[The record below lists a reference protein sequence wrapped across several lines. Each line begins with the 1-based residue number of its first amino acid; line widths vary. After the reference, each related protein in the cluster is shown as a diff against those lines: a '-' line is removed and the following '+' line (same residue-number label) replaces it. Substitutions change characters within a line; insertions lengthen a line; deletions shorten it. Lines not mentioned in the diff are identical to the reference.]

1 MVIIVLLPIISALIG
16 WFTNWV
22 AVKMLFYP
30 RQPHRILGITFHG
43 IFPKHQ
49 TEVAAKIGSMIASEL
64 LTPEDVT
71 PHLKSSEQMSHIK
84 AIVER
89 KMDDYLNGSFQQKHP
104 VLAALLSEKRRSE
117 FKEEILDEIEYF
129 TPEIIDHVVMKM
141 EKDFDVA
148 KIISDRVA
156 VLEVD
161 KLEQLLMKVLEKEF
175 KFVEYIGGIIGFLI
189 GLLQVAITFI
199 RL

>member
-1 MVIIVLLPIISALIG
+1 MGFIVLLPFISALIG

-22 AVKMLFYP
+22 AIKMLFYP
-30 RQPHRILGITFHG
+30 RQPRQLLGITFHG

-49 TEVAAKIGSMIASEL
+49 TEVALKIGNMIASEL
-64 LTPEDVT
+64 LTPEDIT
-71 PHLKSSEQMSHIK
+71 PHLKSAEQMSHIK
-84 AIVER
+84 AIVE
-89 KMDDYLNGSFQQKHP
+89 KKLDDYLNGSFQQKHP
-104 VLAALLSEKRRSE
+104 VLSTLLSEKRRNE
-117 FKEEILDEIEYF
+117 FKQEILEEIEYF
-129 TPEIIDHVVMKM
+129 TPEIIDHVVMKI

-161 KLEQLLMKVLEKEF
+161 KLEQLLMKILQKEL

-199 RL
+199 RV